1 MTTIGIVHP
10 GEMGA
15 AIGAT
20 LAAQDHTIV
29 WASDQRSAATSA
41 RAGRAG
47 LADRETLA
55 ALAAES
61 DIVVSVCPPG
71 AAVEVVEAVLDAGFA
86 GIYVD
91 ANAISPTTARAI
103 AARVERAGAVYVD
116 GGIIGPPPRAPG
128 TTRLYLSGK
137 AGASVASVLTTPLL
151 DVRVV
156 DDRPTSASALKLVY
170 ASYTKGLSMLLLALR
185 ATARNE
191 GVDEALLGEWAI
203 SQPTLAGI
211 CEIAAAQAGA
221 KAWRWETEMNE
232 IAVLYSDA
240 GMPAGFHLAA
250 AEMCR
255 ALAGLENASTVDLD
269 TVIGEL
275 GR

>member
-20 LAAQDHTIV
+20 LVAADRRVV
-29 WASDQRSAATSA
+29 WASAGRSVTTRE

-47 LADRETLA
+47 LAERETLA

-71 AAVEVVEAVLDAGFA
+71 SAETVAEDVVAAGF
-86 GIYVD
+86 GGTYVD
-91 ANAISPTTARAI
+91 ANAIAPGTARAV
-103 AARVERAGAVYVD
+103 AATVQRAGGVYVD
-116 GGIIGPPPRAPG
+116 GGIIGPPPRSVG
-128 TTRLYLSGK
+128 NTRLYLSGP
-137 AGASVASVLTTPLL
+137 AAPAVMAVLTTPLL

-191 GVDEALLGEWAI
+191 GVDEALLGEWEI

-211 CEIAAAQAGA
+211 CEIAAAQAGP
-221 KAWRWETEMNE
+221 KAWRWEAEMEE
-232 IAVLYSDA
+232 IAALYSDA

-255 ALAGLENASTVDLD
+255 VLAGLENASTVDLD
-269 TVIGEL
+269 TVL
-275 GR
+275 DKLSR